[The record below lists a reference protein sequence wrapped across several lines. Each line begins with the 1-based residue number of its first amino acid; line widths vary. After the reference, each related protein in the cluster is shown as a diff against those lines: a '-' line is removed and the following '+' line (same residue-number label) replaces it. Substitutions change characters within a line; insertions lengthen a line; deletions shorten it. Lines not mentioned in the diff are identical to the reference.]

1 MWQFLTQMFMM
12 PWSMMSASMEM
23 FNRTMQGM
31 QQGMN
36 QGANTMMS
44 GIGGQT
50 SGSRQGGQ
58 SGIGERMMNMAG
70 AGLTGAG
77 QQTTEEERSMRN
89 QSGQDWSSGNQG
101 WSDGGQQQGWDDG
114 GQQQWGG
121 RDQNRSQRDRNLSND
136 DLKLVRYRI
145 LFVKRDYEE
154 AFDEKVEL
162 VTSNLT
168 ATQFA
173 GLKIAKFLRDLNNI
187 KRPEKWREKNYPPN
201 VTGDTIDNIPAE
213 DEKHLR
219 IYFEVLERF
228 PREEANYERD
238 QVEVLREIRDRIG
251 SSPYRSDEIS

>member
-1 MWQFLTQMFMM
+1 MWRFLTQMFMM
-12 PWSMMSASMEM
+12 PLNMMAASMEM

-36 QGANTMMS
+36 QGANMMMS
-44 GIGGQT
+44 GMGGQT
-50 SGSRQGGQ
+50 SGSWQ
-58 SGIGERMMNMAG
+58 SGESGTGGRMMNMAG
-70 AGLTGAG
+70 TS
-77 QQTTEEERSMRN
+77 QQPTEEERTMRN
-89 QSGQDWSSGNQG
+89 QERNWNSGDQG
-101 WSDGGQQQGWDDG
+101 WSGSDGGQQQGWGDG
-114 GQQQWGG
+114 GQQWGG
-121 RDQNRSQRDRNLSND
+121 REQNSRQCDRNLSND

-162 VTSNLT
+162 VTGSLT
-168 ATQFA
+168 PTQFA

-187 KRPEKWREKNYPPN
+187 KRPEKWLEKNYPPN
-201 VTGDTIDNIPAE
+201 VTGDTIDNIPTK

-228 PREEANYERD
+228 PREEADYERE

-251 SSPYRSDEIS
+251 SSTYSSE